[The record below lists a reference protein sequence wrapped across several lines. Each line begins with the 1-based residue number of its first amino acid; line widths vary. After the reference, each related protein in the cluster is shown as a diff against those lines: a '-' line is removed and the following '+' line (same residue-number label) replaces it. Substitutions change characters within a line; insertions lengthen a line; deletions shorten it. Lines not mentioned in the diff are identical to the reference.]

1 MLLNFAPENALRVYV
16 ASKFSQSKQIGLLA
30 VWQVYCIVLLFIL
43 LKFVDG
49 ICMPSIAECSS
60 ENDVVIGFK

>member
-1 MLLNFAPENALRVYV
+1 MTKRPSLFSP
-16 ASKFSQSKQIGLLA
+16 SKIG
-30 VWQVYCIVLLFIL
+30 VEQVFCIVFLFIL
-43 LKFVDG
+43 LKFVGG

>member
-1 MLLNFAPENALRVYV
+1 MTWRPSLFSP
-16 ASKFSQSKQIGLLA
+16 SKIG
-30 VWQVYCIVLLFIL
+30 VEQVCYIVFLFIL

-60 ENDVVIGFK
+60 ENDVVIGFKKHSWPFWPSV